1 MAKAQIN
8 PERVDS
14 AVLADAFTQSRVAQL
29 EKVLHINATQFVEIR
44 TFYNVSTEPIDSQ
57 VFTLPDYCSTKP
69 GILNQCGGEWCALL
83 RTQKP

>member
-1 MAKAQIN
+1 M
-8 PERVDS
+8 ESFV
-14 AVLADAFTQSRVAQL
+14 

-83 RTQKP
+83 RTAKP